1 MRIFFVGS
9 TQLGH
14 ACLRILNYQPNIEIC
29 GVLTAPSLFKIS
41 YAPEGVKNILHCDF
55 APLAKEIGCPL
66 VNLDSKMTSA
76 ELFNEI
82 ESLKPDLVLVI
93 GWHHMIPKSWLT
105 RWPMFGVH
113 ASLLPRYAGGA
124 PLVWAIIEGQKK
136 VGVTLFQLDDGIDS
150 GPIVNQYAIRVRR
163 SDDIASILARV
174 EVHTMQLIKEE
185 VPRLLSADS
194 QRVPQNLA
202 GRTIYPQR
210 NPTDGQIDAPM
221 SIRKIRNFVRAQTHP
236 YPGAF
241 LEKDGVR
248 TKIWKLGRS
257 KFTLKRKTGLY
268 RHGKVLYLGLGRRS
282 LEIVRYSHTSLLT
295 MKESE

>member
-14 ACLRILNYQPNIEIC
+14 ACLGILKDQPSVEIC
-29 GVLTAPSLFKIS
+29 GVLTAPSEFKIS

-55 APLAKEIGCPL
+55 APLAQQIGCPL

-76 ELFNEI
+76 GLFNEI
-82 ESLKPDLVLVI
+82 ESLEPDLVLVI

-105 RWPMFGVH
+105 RWPTFGVH

-136 VGVTLFQLDDGIDS
+136 VGVTLFQLDDGVDS
-150 GPIVNQYAIRVRR
+150 GPIVNQCAIRVRR

-174 EVHTMQLIKEE
+174 EVHTMHLIKEE
-185 VPRLLSADS
+185 VPRLLSVDS

-210 NPTDGQIDAPM
+210 NPTDGKIDALM
-221 SIRKIRNFVRAQTHP
+221 SIRKVRNFVRAQTHP

-241 LEKDGVR
+241 LEEDGVR

-282 LEIVRYSHTSLLT
+282 IEIVRYSRMPLPI